1 MTQYLSDKIK
11 LLSFLAIILVLYIH
25 SNFHDYP
32 HEILGMKF
40 NHYLQSAISTQ
51 LGRCAVPLFYMIS
64 GYLFFRKVNSL
75 SNVLENMKKRV
86 RSLLI
91 PYVIAAIFFPMFLLM
106 VEQIPFAANM
116 SNGGGIIAEFQKSIG
131 DLLIGLFIAKDGG
144 TSPLAFHLWFLRD
157 LIIVVVCCPVLF
169 FLRKYLKSELVCLI
183 FFILSYV
190 YMPIVSFSSFFWFIA
205 GEAFLNRMEKVRSW
219 IWPVIYIVIS
229 VIEMLSSND
238 CFTYLQIP
246 ITFVGVMAIWSMYD
260 ILVDKS
266 FCLNHHHYMSI
277 ACSFTFFI
285 YLFHEP
291 TLNIVRKLL
300 ILILGRTS
308 IGFSINYLVSPWI
321 FVILFILL
329 GLFFRKYIPRLYS
342 ICVGGR

>member
-11 LLSFLAIILVLYIH
+11 VLSFIAIVLVLYIH
-25 SNFHDYP
+25 SDFHDYP

-40 NHYLQSAISTQ
+40 NHYLQSAISEKI
-51 LGRCAVPLFYMIS
+51 GRCAVPLFYMIS

-86 RSLLI
+86 KSLLI
-91 PYVIAAIFFPMFLLM
+91 PYVIAAIFFPIFLLL

-116 SNGGGIIAEFQKSIG
+116 SNGGGIITEFQKPIG
-131 DLLIGLFIAKDGG
+131 DVLRGLFIAKEDS

-157 LIIVVVCCPVLF
+157 LIIIVVCCPVLF
-169 FLRKYLKSELVCLI
+169 FFRKYLKSELACLI

-205 GEAFLNRMEKVRSW
+205 GETFLTRLDKVRSW
-219 IWPVIYIVIS
+219 IWLVIYLIIS
-229 VIEMLSSND
+229 SLEMVFSYD
-238 CFTYLQIP
+238 FAYMKIP
-246 ITFVGVMAIWSMYD
+246 ITFIGVVAMWSMYD
-260 ILVDKS
+260 YFVDKS
-266 FCLNHHHYMSI
+266 FVLKNHYNLSTV
-277 ACSFTFFI
+277 CSFTFFI

-291 TLNIVRKLL
+291 TLNVVRKLL
-300 ILILGRTS
+300 VIVLGRS
-308 IGFSINYLVSPWI
+308 SFGFAVNYMLSPWI
-321 FVILFILL
+321 FAILFILL
-329 GLFFRKYIPRLYS
+329 GLFCRKYIPRLYS

>member
-1 MTQYLSDKIK
+1 MSQYLSDKIK

-25 SNFHDYP
+25 SDFHDYP
-32 HEILGMKF
+32 HEIFGMKF
-40 NHYLQSAISTQ
+40 NHYLQRAISTQ

-64 GYLFFRKVNSL
+64 GYLFFRNVNSQ
-75 SNVLENMKKRV
+75 SDVLEKMKKRV
-86 RSLLI
+86 KSLLI
-91 PYVIAAIFFPMFLLM
+91 PYIIAAIFFPMFLLL

-116 SNGGGIIAEFQKSIG
+116 SNGGRIITEFQKPMG
-131 DLLIGLFIAKDGG
+131 DVLRELFIAKDGV

-157 LIIVVVCCPVLF
+157 LIIIVVCCPVLF

-229 VIEMLSSND
+229 IIEMLSSND

-246 ITFVGVMAIWSMYD
+246 ITFVGVIAIWSVYD

-266 FCLNHHHYMSI
+266 FYLNHHHYMSI